1 MLTSVYPIALRSVAA
16 DVDTRPWSYQKRM
29 ALWVLDVAGPFC
41 AWTAPPRY
49 SGSEYKLQDRVSALL
64 GLSAT
69 CVVAWPV
76 LQLQVQVTQA
86 YLDRVIHKVYRKETA
101 A

>member
-16 DVDTRPWSYQKRM
+16 DVDTRVRSARQPARWT
-29 ALWVLDVAGPFC
+29 LNVAGPFC
-41 AWTAPPRY
+41 MWPAPPRY
-49 SGSEYKLQDRVSALL
+49 SGSEYKLADRVSALL
-64 GLSAT
+64 GMSAT

-86 YLDRVIHKVYRKETA
+86 YLDRVIQRVYRKETA